1 MTDETASGET
11 PATQFVHHRRV
22 AFADTDMA
30 GIMHFANYYRYMEEA
45 EHAYFRSLGLGIMH
59 TRDDGVVV
67 GWPRVSCSCSYEAP
81 AMYDDV
87 LEIHLDVER
96 IGMRSLTFQLE
107 FYRNGKRTAKGRMKT
122 ACCLCFADHTLEST
136 DIPPS
141 YLDVIK
147 ESSHLASG
155 K

>member
-1 MTDETASGET
+1 MTAESSAGEP

-22 AFADTDMA
+22 AFSDTDMA
-30 GIMHFANYYRYMEEA
+30 GIMHFANYYRYMEET

-59 TRDDGVVV
+59 TREDGVVV
-67 GWPRVSCSCSYEAP
+67 GWPRVSCQCSYEAP

-96 IGMRSLTFQLE
+96 IGVRSLTFQLE
-107 FYRNGKRTAKGRMKT
+107 FYKQGKRIAKGRMKT
-122 ACCLCFADHTLEST
+122 ACCLCYADHSLESV
-136 DIPPS
+136 DIPAS

-147 ESSHLASG
+147 ESPCLTS
-155 K
+155 